1 MIFKIDDAA
10 DIAKL
15 IGALRLMVKG
25 EFVVSKDVLS
35 EVLQRLRQF
44 ARENGVSIKIQS
56 PSGERIL
63 EITAVGTVVG
73 ALVGFY
79 FAGGLGACLGAVI
92 GAGVGFTMANVTLVM
107 SSHGGDIHLQ
117 SV

>member
-1 MIFKIDDAA
+1 MIFKIDDVA

-15 IGALRLMVKG
+15 ISALRLMVKG
-25 EFVVSKDVLS
+25 EFVVSKDVIS
-35 EVLQRLRQF
+35 EAIQRLRQF
-44 ARENGVSIKIQS
+44 AKENGVSIKIQS

-63 EITAVGTVVG
+63 EITSVGTIVG

-79 FAGGLGACLGAVI
+79 FAGGVGACIGAAI
-92 GAGVGFTMANVTLVM
+92 GAGIGFTMANVTLVM
-107 SSHGGDIHLQ
+107 SSRGDDIHLQ